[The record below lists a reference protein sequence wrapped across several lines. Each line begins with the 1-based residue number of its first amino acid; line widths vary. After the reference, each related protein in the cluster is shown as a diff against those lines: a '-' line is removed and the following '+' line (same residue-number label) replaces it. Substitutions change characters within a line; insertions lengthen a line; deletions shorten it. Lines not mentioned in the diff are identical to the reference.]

1 MGGSS
6 SKSKAEKEK
15 AKWNKAAGG
24 SSTQGDVIDMLTEVR
39 NTFSATVRNTV
50 TLTSPHAHTRTQAQ
64 LDEFREAFAAF
75 DKDGGGSIDATELR
89 ALMASVGQIP
99 TDDELHEMIRIAD
112 ADGSGSV
119 DFYEFV
125 TLMAHKMT
133 DVKSEAH
140 IKAAFSIFDFSG
152 DGHIDAEEMRR
163 IMMNVGEPVTIS
175 DINDLIG
182 EVDKNGDG
190 YVDYEVRTS
199 SVARTRHATALSS
212 LSISMCAGVCTRGLC

>member
-1 MGGSS
+1 MPPSCATLS
-6 SKSKAEKEK
+6 LSP
-15 AKWNKAAGG
+15 
-24 SSTQGDVIDMLTEVR
+24 VR
-39 NTFSATVRNTV
+39 T
-50 TLTSPHAHTRTQAQ
+50 HTRTQAQ

>member
-50 TLTSPHAHTRTQAQ
+50 PLTSPHAHTRTQAQ

-125 TLMAHKMT
+125 TLMAHKMA
-133 DVKSEAH
+133 DVR
-140 IKAAFSIFDFSG
+140 AAPARGPYLVALDPACSPYSCATGQVRVAPARCLLDL
-152 DGHIDAEEMRR
+152 RLL
-163 IMMNVGEPVTIS
+163 VGRVHP
-175 DINDLIG
+175 G
-182 EVDKNGDG
+182 G
-190 YVDYEVRTS
+190 
-199 SVARTRHATALSS
+199 
-212 LSISMCAGVCTRGLC
+212 